1 MKILITG
8 AAGFIGFH
16 LARALCKKNYHIVGI
31 DNLDDYY
38 DQSLKKHRLSILNKY
53 KNFSFFK
60 SDLKELAT
68 LSENFDLAIHLAA
81 QAGVRL
87 PESMHY
93 KYEISNIEGFN
104 FFLDFC
110 EKREINK
117 IIYAS
122 SSSVYGNHPIKPFV
136 ETLNLLEPVNRYA
149 ASKMANELAANVY
162 QKKHNINLIGLRFFT
177 VYGPL
182 GRPDM
187 AYFNFAQKILN
198 NEEIELFD
206 NGKLQR
212 DMTYIDD
219 IIDGII
225 GTIEYS
231 SRNEVDF
238 QIFNLGNEKPIQT
251 TYLLILIEKKLNKSA
266 LIKNIN
272 RSKEVRIT
280 YADCAKALKV
290 FGYSPKVEIE
300 DGISEFLR
308 WYTRYFKI

>member
-1 MKILITG
+1 MRILITG

-16 LARALCKKNYHIVGI
+16 LAKELCEQNYHIIGI
-31 DNLDDYY
+31 DNLNDYY
-38 DQSLKKHRLSILNKY
+38 NQNLKKHRLSILNRY
-53 KNFSFFK
+53 QNFSFYK
-60 SDLKELAT
+60 SDLKELNA
-68 LSENFDLAIHLAA
+68 LNEDFDLAIHLAA
-81 QAGVRL
+81 QPGVRL

-93 KYEISNIEGFN
+93 KYEIYNIDGFN

-110 EKREINK
+110 EKRKINK

-136 ETLNLLEPVNRYA
+136 ETLDLLEPVNKYA
-149 ASKMANELAANVY
+149 ASKMANEVAAKVY
-162 QKKHNINLIGLRFFT
+162 QKKHNVNLIGLRFFT

-187 AYFNFAQKILN
+187 AYFNFAHRIMN
-198 NEEIELFD
+198 NEEIRLFN

-219 IIDGII
+219 ITDGIL
-225 GTIEYS
+225 GAIEYS
-231 SRNEVDF
+231 ANNKVNF

-251 TYLLILIEKKLNKSA
+251 TYLLNLIEKKLDKNA

-272 RSKEVRIT
+272 LSKEVKIT
-280 YADCAKALKV
+280 YADCAKAFKV

-300 DGISEFLR
+300 DGISEFID
-308 WYTRYFKI
+308 WYARYFKI

>member
-16 LARALCKKNYHIVGI
+16 LAKVLCDKNYHIVGI
-31 DNLDDYY
+31 DNLNDYY
-38 DQSLKKHRLSILNKY
+38 DKNLKKHRLSILNKY
-53 KNFSFFK
+53 KNFSFLK
-60 SDLKELAT
+60 SDLKELTT
-68 LSENFDLAIHLAA
+68 LNENFDLAIHLAA

-117 IIYAS
+117 IIFAS

-136 ETLNLLEPVNRYA
+136 ETLKLSLPVNKYA
-149 ASKMANELAANVY
+149 ASKMANEVVAKTY
-162 QKKHNINLIGLRFFT
+162 QKKHNKNIIGLRFFT

-187 AYFNFAQKILN
+187 AYFDFAHKIMN
-198 NEEIELFD
+198 NEEINLFN

-219 IIDGII
+219 ITDGIL
-225 GTIEYS
+225 GAIEYS
-231 SRNEVDF
+231 LNNKIDF

-251 TYLLILIEKKLNKSA
+251 TYLLNLIEKKLDKSA

-272 RSKEVRIT
+272 LSKEVKIT
-280 YADCAKALKV
+280 YADCAKAFKV

-300 DGISEFLR
+300 EGVSEFLR

>member
-16 LARALCKKNYHIVGI
+16 LAKALCKKNYHIVGI

-60 SDLKELAT
+60 SDLKELAA
-68 LSENFDLAIHLAA
+68 LNENFDLAINLAA

-149 ASKMANELAANVY
+149 ASKMANEVAANVY
-162 QKKHNINLIGLRFFT
+162 QQKHNINLIGLRFFT
-177 VYGPL
+177 VYGPS

-198 NEEIELFD
+198 NEEIKLFD

-225 GTIEYS
+225 GAIEYS

-251 TYLLILIEKKLNKSA
+251 TYLLSLIEKK
-266 LIKNIN
+266 
-272 RSKEVRIT
+272 
-280 YADCAKALKV
+280 
-290 FGYSPKVEIE
+290 IE
-300 DGISEFLR
+300 
-308 WYTRYFKI
+308 